1 LLWHAFWVEPQA
13 NRQAVPAVEFRLGAG
28 ALLGLGGVVGT
39 TGSTQ
44 LVRQFAAVELHD
56 IMQVVVVKVRGVGNP
71 GVGLT
76 TFGVVVCATAGP
88 DTAAAA
94 RAKIT
99 TKTFMTIPLTMTDAN
114 IAPWGESCQRSGR
127 EQGA

>member
-13 NRQAVPAVEFRLGAG
+13 NRQAVPAVEFRFAAG

-44 LVRQFAAVELHD
+44 AVRQFDACELQD
-56 IMQVVVVKVRGVGNP
+56 IMQLVVVKVRGVGKP

-76 TFGVVVCATAGP
+76 TFGVGVCASAGP
-88 DTAAAA
+88 DAAAA
-94 RAKIT
+94 ATAKMT
-99 TKTFMTIPLTMTDAN
+99 TRTFMTISLNDYQLE
-114 IAPWGESCQRSGR
+114 I
-127 EQGA
+127 

>member
-13 NRQAVPAVEFRLGAG
+13 NRQAVPAVEFRLAAG
-28 ALLGLGGVVGT
+28 ALLGLGGAVGT

-44 LVRQFAAVELHD
+44 PVRQFAAVELQD

-71 GVGLT
+71 GVGAT

-88 DTAAAA
+88 DAAAA
-94 RAKIT
+94 ATAKMT
-99 TKTFMTIPLTMTDAN
+99 TKAFMTIPLTMTDAKYSTL
-114 IAPWGESCQRSGR
+114 G
-127 EQGA
+127 